1 MPWNKL
7 VKSGIHVSAR
17 TGSQSSAPVILS
29 ERERQS
35 RECAVEGPRESVR
48 HDAASGNSHQTVL
61 AAGWSLQRGREF
73 IRAALLL
80 LGALL
85 LSGAKAERQLPSTP
99 ASPSQRTEATPDINQ
114 ARAAPAPF
122 VMIDPGH
129 GGDDKGVLL
138 SDKLAEKDVT
148 LALAHRLKAELQEKG
163 IVAHL
168 LRDGDITLT
177 LAQRAEAANEQHA
190 ALYVSLH
197 AGAPGHGIRVY
208 SPANVSAGVASAGK
222 FLPWDNVQ
230 ANYISRSDA
239 LAKAIAG
246 ALARKNLT
254 ASTLSTPLRPLN
266 NINAPAIA
274 VELAL
279 DSSNPQDVMGQK
291 FQTQVASA
299 VAAEIAQQRNQ
310 WEKQP

>member
-1 MPWNKL
+1 MRWNKF
-7 VKSGIHVSAR
+7 VKSGTHVSA
-17 TGSQSSAPVILS
+17 L
-29 ERERQS
+29 
-35 RECAVEGPRESVR
+35 
-48 HDAASGNSHQTVL
+48 
-61 AAGWSLQRGREF
+61 
-73 IRAALLL
+73 IRAAILLSC
-80 LGALL
+80 ALL
-85 LSGAKAERQLPSTP
+85 LFAASPAPQLPSAPPQT
-99 ASPSQRTEATPDINQ
+99 SQQNQSTPDTTQ
-114 ARAAPAPF
+114 ARPAPAPF

-129 GGDDKGVLL
+129 GGDDKGALL

-148 LALAHRLKAELQEKG
+148 LALAHRLKAEFQERG

-168 LRDGDITLT
+168 LRDGDTTLT

-197 AGAPGHGIRVY
+197 AGAPGRGIRVY
-208 SPANVSAGVASAGK
+208 SPANVSAGVATAGK
-222 FLPWDNVQ
+222 FVPWDNVQ

-246 ALARKNLT
+246 ALARKSLT

-274 VELAL
+274 IELAL
-279 DSSNPQDVMGQK
+279 DSSDSQDVMAQK

-299 VAAEIAQQRNQ
+299 VAAEIAQQRSQ